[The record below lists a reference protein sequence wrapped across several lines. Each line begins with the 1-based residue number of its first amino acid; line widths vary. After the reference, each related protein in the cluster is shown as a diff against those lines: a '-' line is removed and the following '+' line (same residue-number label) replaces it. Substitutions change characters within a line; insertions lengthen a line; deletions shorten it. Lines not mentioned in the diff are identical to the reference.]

1 MLYLLDTDHVSLWQC
16 GQSFVVARMN
26 MVAEQDVAVSVLTY
40 EEQLRGRLAVIQ
52 KAETNAQLAISYLR
66 LRQMQEFFCAI
77 RIMDFDEAAAD
88 TYEVLRKSYRRLDR
102 MDLRIA
108 AVALTQN
115 TILVTRNR
123 KDFDQIEGLPLDDWS
138 A

>member
-1 MLYLLDTDHVSLWQC
+1 MLYLLDTDHVSLWQR
-16 GQSFVVARMN
+16 GQPFVVARMN
-26 MVAEQDVAVSVLTY
+26 IVFESDVTVSVLTY
-40 EEQLRGRLAVIQ
+40 QEQLRGRLAVIQ
-52 KAETNAQLAISYLR
+52 RAETNAELAIAYLR

-77 RIMDFDEAAAD
+77 RITDFDEAAAE
-88 TYEVLRKSYRRLDR
+88 TYEVLRKKYRRLDR

-115 TILVTRNR
+115 AILVTRNR
-123 KDFDQIEGLPLDDWS
+123 KDFDQIEGLSLEDWS